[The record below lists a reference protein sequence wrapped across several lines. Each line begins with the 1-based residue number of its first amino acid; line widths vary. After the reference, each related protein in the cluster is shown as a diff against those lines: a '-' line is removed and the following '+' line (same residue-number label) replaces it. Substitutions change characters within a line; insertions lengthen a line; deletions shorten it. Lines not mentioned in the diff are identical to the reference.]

1 MSVNGTGHRF
11 VPILSIFLKP
21 FGISFFGVPGVND
34 CFMGSKKAFIK
45 DSLVYGLGNGLKKF
59 IGLLLLP
66 FYTRALSV
74 GEFGMLETLGT
85 AAALIGGVL
94 SAGLESAN
102 GFYFFKADEHEK
114 GNVLSTAF
122 FLRLLSFPVLIPVI
136 FFRESLSRLLFDTP
150 EHGFLVV
157 LLCLLVPV
165 NLMMSEQSH
174 LFRYFR
180 QPWRYNL
187 MTLVKSL
194 ANIGSGITLVIVLKY
209 GVEGAMWA
217 RVGSSLL
224 VVVLAFGVFNF
235 RKYTFCFSLSWA
247 RKLLKYGFPLIWAG
261 LAAWIYNSS
270 DRFFLLYYHDLNEV
284 GFYSIGAIFSQPVLL
299 INMAVQMSF
308 GVLFYQSY
316 YSEKNELKPHTRKM
330 AVDIYVLYLAGS
342 VILAT
347 FLSLFSDSLIPF
359 VATPDYAAGSRV
371 VPFLVF
377 SYIAA
382 QSYQTMGPG
391 ISLAE
396 KTWHFA
402 WITGVTALLNI
413 VLNFLLVPRWGF
425 VGAGLATLISFVIYW
440 QIKVQVA
447 ARYFPLKYP
456 FARILL
462 LFFSGLIISVF
473 VVFWPEVVGFMGR
486 LILLFVVIA
495 LAFLLKLLNRR
506 DLLVVFERLKSSH
519 K

>member
-1 MSVNGTGHRF
+1 MS
-11 VPILSIFLKP
+11 
-21 FGISFFGVPGVND
+21 
-34 CFMGSKKAFIK
+34 SKKAFIK
-45 DSLVYGLGNGLKKF
+45 DSMVYGLGNGLKKF

-85 AAALIGGVL
+85 AAALLGGLL
-94 SAGLESAN
+94 SVGLESAN
-102 GFYFFKADEHEK
+102 GFYFFKADESQK
-114 GNVLSTAF
+114 GDVLSTSF
-122 FLRLLSFPVLIPVI
+122 FLRLLSFPALMPVL
-136 FFRESLSRLLFDTP
+136 FFRDSLSELFFDTP
-150 EHGFLVV
+150 EHGFLIV

-165 NLMMSEQSH
+165 NLMMSEQAH

-194 ANIGSGITLVIVLKY
+194 ANIGLGITLVIMLKY

-217 RVGSSLL
+217 RLGSSLL

-235 RKYTFCFSLSWA
+235 RKYTFRFSLNWA
-247 RKLLKYGFPLIWAG
+247 RQLLKYGFPLIWAG

-270 DRFFLLYYHDLNEV
+270 DRFFLFYYHDLNEV

-316 YSEKNELKPHTRKM
+316 YAEKNEAKPRTRKM

-342 VILAT
+342 VLLAS
-347 FLSLFSDSLIPF
+347 FLSVFSDLLIPF
-359 VATPDYAAGSRV
+359 VTTPDYADGARV

-402 WITGVTALLNI
+402 WITVVTALLNI
-413 VLNFLLVPRWGF
+413 VLNFLLVPLWGF
-425 VGAGLATLISFVIYW
+425 VGAGVATLISFVVYW
-440 QIKVQVA
+440 QIKVWVA
-447 ARYFPLKYP
+447 ARYFPIKYP
-456 FARILL
+456 FVRIMF
-462 LFFSGLIISVF
+462 LFLTGLIISVF
-473 VVFWPEVVGFMGR
+473 VVFWPDVAGFWGRIMGLCVVAAM
-486 LILLFVVIA
+486 
-495 LAFLLKLLNRR
+495 AFFFKLLNWR
-506 DLLVVFERLKSSH
+506 DILVVFEKFKSSH

>member
-1 MSVNGTGHRF
+1 
-11 VPILSIFLKP
+11 
-21 FGISFFGVPGVND
+21 
-34 CFMGSKKAFIK
+34 MGDKKAFVK
-45 DSLVYGLGNGLKKF
+45 DSFVYGLGNGLKKF
-59 IGLLLLP
+59 IGLFLLP

-85 AAALIGGVL
+85 AAALLGGFL
-94 SAGLESAN
+94 SVGLESAS
-102 GFYFFKADEHEK
+102 GFYYFKADDQQK
-114 GNVLSTAF
+114 GDVLSTVF
-122 FLRLLSFPVLIPVI
+122 FLRLFSFLALIPVL
-136 FFRESLSRLLFDTP
+136 FFQETLSNLLFGTP
-150 EHGFLVV
+150 DHGFLIV

-165 NLMMSEQSH
+165 NLLMSEQSH

-187 MTLVKSL
+187 ITVIKSL
-194 ANIGSGITLVIVLKY
+194 ANIGLGITLVIMLKH

-224 VVVLAFGVFNF
+224 VVILAFGIFNF
-235 RKYTFCFSLSWA
+235 RKYSFRFSFSWA
-247 RKLLKYGFPLIWAG
+247 RQLLKYGFPLIWAG

-270 DRFFLLYYHDLNEV
+270 DRFFLLYYQDLNEV
-284 GFYSIGAIFSQPVLL
+284 GLYSIGAIFSQPVLL

-308 GVLFYQSY
+308 GVLFFQSFY
-316 YSEKNELKPHTRKM
+316 AEKDTNKPRTRKM

-347 FLSLFSDSLIPF
+347 GLSVFADVLIPF
-359 VATPDYAAGSRV
+359 VATPDYAEGALV

-402 WITGVTALLNI
+402 WITGVTAILNI
-413 VLNFLLVPRWGF
+413 GLNFLLVPRWGF
-425 VGAGLATLISFVIYW
+425 IGAGVATLISFVVYW
-440 QIKVQVA
+440 QIKVRVA
-447 ARYFPLKYP
+447 ARYFPLAYP
-456 FARILL
+456 FYRIMLYFLL
-462 LFFSGLIISVF
+462 GLCISVL
-473 VVFWPEVVGFMGR
+473 VAFWPGSVGWGIRFMAVG
-486 LILLFVVIA
+486 IVIT
-495 LAFLLKLLNRR
+495 LAFLLKLLNWKE
-506 DLLVVFERLKSSH
+506 LAAVFERLKSHH

>member
-1 MSVNGTGHRF
+1 
-11 VPILSIFLKP
+11 
-21 FGISFFGVPGVND
+21 
-34 CFMGSKKAFIK
+34 MGSKKAFIK
-45 DSLVYGLGNGLKKF
+45 DSFVYGLGNGLKKF

-85 AAALIGGVL
+85 AAALLGGLL
-94 SAGLESAN
+94 SVGLESAN
-102 GFYFFKADEHEK
+102 GFYFFKADERQK
-114 GNVLSTAF
+114 GDVLSTSF
-122 FLRLLSFPVLIPVI
+122 FLRLLSFPALIPI
-136 FFRESLSRLLFDTP
+136 LFFRDSLSELLFGTP
-150 EHGFLVV
+150 EHGFLIV

-165 NLMMSEQSH
+165 NLMMSEQAH

-187 MTLVKSL
+187 MTLAKSL
-194 ANIGSGITLVIVLKY
+194 VNIGMGITLVIILKY

-217 RVGSSLL
+217 RLASSLL
-224 VVVLAFGVFNF
+224 VVVLAFGVFNY
-235 RKYTFCFSLSWA
+235 RKYTFRFSLSWA
-247 RKLLKYGFPLIWAG
+247 GQLLKFGFPLIWAG

-284 GFYSIGAIFSQPVLL
+284 GLYSIGAIFSQPVLL

-316 YSEKNELKPHTRKM
+316 YAEKNEDKPRTRKM
-330 AVDIYVLYLAGS
+330 AVDIYVLYLSGS

-347 FLSLFSDSLIPF
+347 FLSVFSDLLIPF
-359 VATPDYAAGSRV
+359 VATPDYVDGARV

-402 WITGVTALLNI
+402 WITGVTAVLNI

-425 VGAGLATLISFVIYW
+425 LGAGVATLISFVTYW
-440 QIKVQVA
+440 QIKVWVA
-447 ARYFPLKYP
+447 ARYFPVSYQ
-456 FARILL
+456 FVRIML
-462 LFFSGLIISVF
+462 LFFAGLILSVF
-473 VVFWPEVVGFMGR
+473 VVFRPELFGFWGRITALCVVTTM
-486 LILLFVVIA
+486 
-495 LAFLLKLLNRR
+495 AFLFKLLNWQ
-506 DLLVVFERLKSSH
+506 DFLVVFEKFKPPH